1 MSEKQKYKTF
11 ESSGAKVGF
20 SDNWLSVACYK
31 WFWVLSTCISACLAT
46 CCSCCESQEDETPL
60 TTEETSK
67 CSKPQSRNGSI
78 SKPERFATEG
88 RAHTQPFL
96 QSISKINPVPNITE
110 DKWDKPSEITTTGA
124 IPKRGNSA
132 KGLTKLKPGFKTR
145 SSDSSRCGGSR
156 NTSLGSDKNDGS
168 EFSSKS
174 GTPSPMVSRVNMLTN
189 AQTRS
194 TSDLVRDYRETSVA
208 SSRGS
213 SDITEPD
220 NDNTGVMPISGHHMV
235 KTGSLSSLG
244 SRSESMASVYSQGEG
259 RYGTVTVKGDLEFG
273 FIYNMVSGSLDI
285 NIKQCRD
292 LAAVDTKR
300 NRSDPYVKV
309 YLLPDRS
316 KAGKRK
322 TKVKKHTLNPIFEE
336 ILKFV
341 MPRNEVERR
350 TMWISV
356 WHSDMFGRNDFL
368 GEVMMPMAGQVFDDP
383 SAKWFSL
390 QDRTEPPE
398 DECVTNSR
406 GDIILALK
414 YVPSESSLK
423 FSKRRKGT
431 LMVKLTEAKNLPI
444 PRGTTIPDPYCKCY
458 LLPTHPRGKQK
469 TGVCRKTTSPRWDQI
484 LSWDD
489 LSIEDLADRSLEIGV
504 WDHDRLGH
512 QDFLGGVRLN
522 LGSGKHNG
530 RSSSWMDSIG
540 KEVTLWQQMLDRP
553 NFWVE
558 ASITLRPVLD
568 TNIRQEK

>member
-1 MSEKQKYKTF
+1 
-11 ESSGAKVGF
+11 
-20 SDNWLSVACYK
+20 LSAD
-31 WFWVLSTCISACLAT
+31 SLARYN
-46 CCSCCESQEDETPL
+46 D
-60 TTEETSK
+60 
-67 CSKPQSRNGSI
+67 
-78 SKPERFATEG
+78 
-88 RAHTQPFL
+88 
-96 QSISKINPVPNITE
+96 
-110 DKWDKPSEITTTGA
+110 
-124 IPKRGNSA
+124 
-132 KGLTKLKPGFKTR
+132 
-145 SSDSSRCGGSR
+145 
-156 NTSLGSDKNDGS
+156 DGS

>member
-1 MSEKQKYKTF
+1 MGR
-11 ESSGAKVGF
+11 SSVPEAQVLARLAED
-20 SDNWLSVACYK
+20 SQSPSPSPVPAPVTTSSSLSVRQHSTNSLPRLGTSSIQKSKTSSSTLINTSTSSTPSQPSNIATSTQGGVRSARYRPHGYK
-31 WFWVLSTCISACLAT
+31 
-46 CCSCCESQEDETPL
+46 P
-60 TTEETSK
+60 
-67 CSKPQSRNGSI
+67 P
-78 SKPERFATEG
+78 P
-88 RAHTQPFL
+88 
-96 QSISKINPVPNITE
+96 
-110 DKWDKPSEITTTGA
+110 
-124 IPKRGNSA
+124 
-132 KGLTKLKPGFKTR
+132 TR
-145 SSDSSRCGGSR
+145 KMSPASGGSVR
-156 NTSLGSDKNDGS
+156 KSSADSLARFNDDGS

-174 GTPSPMVSRVNMLTN
+174 GTPSPMVSRVNMLMG

-194 TSDLVRDYRETSVA
+194 TSDLLRDYRETSVA

-213 SDITEPD
+213 SDITEPEH
-220 NDNTGVMPISGHHMV
+220 DNTGVVAMSGPGHNMV

-244 SRSESMASVYSQGEG
+244 TRSESMASVYSQGEG
-259 RYGTVTVKGDLEFG
+259 RYGTVTVKGELEFG

-322 TKVKKHTLNPIFEE
+322 TKVKKHTLNPVFEE

-341 MPRNEVERR
+341 MPRDEVERR

-368 GEVMMPMAGQVFDDP
+368 GEVMMPMSGQIFDDP

-398 DECVTNSR
+398 EECGMNSK

-414 YVPSESSLK
+414 YIPSDSTLK
-423 FSKRRKGT
+423 
-431 LMVKLTEAKNLPI
+431 VKLTEAKNLPI

-458 LLPTHPRGKQK
+458 LLPSHPRGKQK
-469 TGVCRKTTSPRWDQI
+469 TGVCRKTTSPRWDQT
-484 LSWDD
+484 LSWDE
-489 LSIEDLADRSLEIGV
+489 LSIEDLGDRSLEVGV

-522 LGSGKHNG
+522 LGTGKHNG
-530 RSSSWMDSIG
+530 RSSSWMDAVG

-558 ASITLRPVLD
+558 ASVSLRQVLE
-568 TNIRQEK
+568 TTSRQDK